1 MKNRSLLL
9 WTLIISTSM
18 SGMKRQLEIQPAPT
32 TLITLDNDC
41 FRHIC
46 MHIEPNWNNWKPN
59 SKTLGS
65 AANNSQ
71 KLRSA
76 ANSIESLT
84 RVSKGFNKFFSPT
97 RIAELLQVND
107 TNKNL
112 FLLRASQAGIPCLV
126 HYAITS
132 GADVNY
138 DKKNEFQPLM
148 SAVMN
153 KNYRCAELLLNAKA
167 STTQST
173 QHFPV
178 YLQPIQFAT
187 EAGDL
192 KMVTLL
198 LNFKADPNTT
208 TPLYSDPAISQSTL
222 DIALNKR
229 HISIAKLLIEKGAIA
244 HKRDKLKLQE
254 LQATLKPRQKW
265 IANKQIS
272 RSKKNMLRCPDL

>member
-1 MKNRSLLL
+1 
-9 WTLIISTSM
+9 
-18 SGMKRQLEIQPAPT
+18 MKRQFEQQPTPT
-32 TLITLDNDC
+32 RLITLPKEC
-41 FRHIC
+41 LQHIC
-46 MHIEPNWNNWKPN
+46 THIDPNWNTWEIN
-59 SKTLGS
+59 SKR
-65 AANNSQ
+65 
-71 KLRSA
+71 LRSA
-76 ANSIESLT
+76 VYSIESLT
-84 RVSKGFNKFFSPT
+84 RVSTSFNRFFSPV
-97 RIAELLQVND
+97 RIAPLLQVNKI
-107 TNKNL
+107 NKNL

-126 HYAITS
+126 HYAITT

-187 EAGDL
+187 ENDDL

-198 LNFKADPNTT
+198 LDYGVDPNTN
-208 TPLYSDPAISQSTL
+208 TPLYSDPVTSQSTL

-229 HISIAKLLIEKGAIA
+229 YISIAKLLIEKGAIA
-244 HKRDKLKLQE
+244 SKRDMLKLQE